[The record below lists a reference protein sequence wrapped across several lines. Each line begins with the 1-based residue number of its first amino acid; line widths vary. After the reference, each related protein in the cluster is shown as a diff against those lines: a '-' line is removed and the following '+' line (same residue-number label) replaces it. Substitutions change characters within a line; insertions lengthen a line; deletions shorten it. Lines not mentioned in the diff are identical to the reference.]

1 MNGLLGSRD
10 LYVCESWQERFGPV
24 KALELFHVVPF
35 YFCESN
41 LEISTAFVYYYFFL
55 AFLGFLFQGVEDLV
69 LVSVF
74 PGFTF
79 QIEFLLLIQPSLEES
94 VIIFARVRESVI
106 SYER

>member
-1 MNGLLGSRD
+1 M
-10 LYVCESWQERFGPV
+10 
-24 KALELFHVVPF
+24 PF